1 MKDPSFDAMVSILE
15 EVYEKL
21 LLRLPEELRSLPYE
35 TIVLSEEERQ
45 LKKGVRK
52 YYVLRG
58 YYHRNGK
65 KKSKVLACYRGD
77 INMQKVN
84 SLIYLY
90 RLVKYL
96 DEALSYGQA
105 LKGRV
110 KI

>member
-1 MKDPSFDAMVSILE
+1 MKDLPFDAMVSILE

-21 LLRLPEELRSLPYE
+21 LLQLPEELRSLPYE
-35 TIVLSEEERQ
+35 TIALSEEERR
-45 LKKGVRK
+45 LKKGIRK

-58 YYHRNGK
+58 YYHKQGK
-65 KKSKVLACYRGD
+65 KRSKVLACYSGD

-84 SLIYLY
+84 ALIYLY

-96 DEALSYGQA
+96 DEALNYGQA
-105 LKGRV
+105 LRGCV

>member
-96 DEALSYGQA
+96 DEALNYGQA